1 MESRTPGLG
10 RKACERCRKL
20 RCKCDNNTPCASCAF
35 QKSPCIRLI
44 RKRPARQLDSKV
56 KRHPTLLQ
64 RGTSVESLSSFDS
77 ALDLF
82 FNQTSSPDMSLVR
95 ASFCQDQLLPDLNP
109 LLHDL
114 FDALN
119 RPRPNDWSSI
129 SNCSL
134 HRLLSTTSPIDLT
147 RIDPLESHRLTITDH
162 LSRSSQLQRE
172 DISWFTPTNLRRGL
186 IAYFRHCHRH
196 LPIIHLPTW
205 DIASIPSSLVL
216 VQVLLGSL
224 YVSDP
229 STNALRA
236 RRILPDAFSLLFKLD
251 EVHEIS
257 VVADL
262 GVPK

>member
-35 QKSPCIRLI
+35 QKMPCIRLI
-44 RKRPARQLDSKV
+44 RKRPARQLDSKAN
-56 KRHPTLLQ
+56 RHSTHPQ
-64 RGTSVESLSSFDS
+64 RGTSVESLSSFDN

-82 FNQTSSPDMSLVR
+82 LNQTSSPDMSLVR
-95 ASFCQDQLLPDLNP
+95 SSFCQDQLLPDLSP

-134 HRLLSTTSPIDLT
+134 HRLLSTPSPIDLT
-147 RIDPLESHRLTITDH
+147 RIDPFESHRLTITDH
-162 LSRSSQLQRE
+162 LSRSQLQRE
-172 DISWFTPTNLRRGL
+172 DVSWFTPTNIRRGL

-205 DIASIPSSLVL
+205 DIATIPSSLVL
-216 VQVLLGSL
+216 VLVLLGSL

-251 EVHEIS
+251 EVHQIS
-257 VVADL
+257 VAADL